1 MRNIQD
7 YDSIGLWDDR
17 MTIFYIL
24 LFSSAGIGLPPFALI
39 AIVFIIVSPF
49 LSANLRLSFVINKE
63 LRQKMHLL
71 TYTWPRAK
79 HYNTQNDS
87 ASLLVLRR

>member
-49 LSANLRLSFVINKE
+49 LSANIRVFDETTKFWE
-63 LRQKMHLL
+63 EFLL
-71 TYTWPRAK
+71 LALISP
-79 HYNTQNDS
+79 D
-87 ASLLVLRR
+87 